1 MIKLLRALWERL
13 SLYLPVILMGVL
25 ALGTYW
31 LVRSTPLLLTTA
43 QEQPPKHESDYFMRN
58 FSVRTFDES
67 GRLKSEVF
75 GANAR
80 HFPDTDT
87 LDVDFVRIRSFSV
100 EGRLTTATASR
111 AVVNGDASEV
121 QLIGNARVVRESG
134 VDGAGQSFQRMEFRS
149 EFLHVSVPA
158 ERLESDKQV
167 ELMRG
172 EDRFTADKLDFN
184 NADRVLQLKGRV
196 KGRLVPDASK

>member
-1 MIKLLRALWERL
+1 VIKLIRALWERL
-13 SLYLPVILMGVL
+13 SLYLPVILMGIL

-31 LVRSTPLLLTTA
+31 LVRSTPLLLPTA
-43 QEQPPKHESDYFMRN
+43 QEQPAKHESDYFMRK

-67 GRLKSEVF
+67 GRLKNEVF

-87 LDVDFVRIRSFSV
+87 LDVDFVRIRSFNA

-121 QLIGNARVVRESG
+121 QLFGNARVVRESG
-134 VDGAGQSFQRMEFRS
+134 VDGVGQSLQRMEFRS
-149 EFLHVSVPA
+149 EFLHVSVQA
-158 ERLESDKQV
+158 QRLESDKPV

-184 NADRVLQLKGRV
+184 NVDRILQLKGRV
-196 KGRLVPDASK
+196 KGKLVPDASK

>member
-1 MIKLLRALWERL
+1 MIKLLHALWERL

-31 LVRSTPLLLTTA
+31 LVRSTPLLLPAA
-43 QEQPPKHESDYFMRN
+43 QEQPAKHESDYFMRK

-75 GANAR
+75 GANAH
-80 HFPDTDT
+80 HFPDTNI
-87 LDVDFVRIRSFSV
+87 LDVDIVRIRSFGV
-100 EGRLTTATASR
+100 DGRLTTATASR

-134 VDGAGQSFQRMEFRS
+134 VNGAGESFKRMEFRS
-149 EFLHVSVPA
+149 EFLHVSMEA
-158 ERLESDKQV
+158 ERLESDMPV

-184 NADRVLQLKGRV
+184 NVDRILQLKGRV